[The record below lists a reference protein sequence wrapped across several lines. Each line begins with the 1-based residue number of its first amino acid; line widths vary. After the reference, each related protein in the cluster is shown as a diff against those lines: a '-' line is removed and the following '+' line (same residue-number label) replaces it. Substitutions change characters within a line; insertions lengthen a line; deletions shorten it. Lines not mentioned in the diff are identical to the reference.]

1 MRKRYQDYDDDDD
14 DDDDDDHDDDG
25 DTDDDDGDLNGD
37 DDDKDNDINSEH
49 VHSRQKGDENQFEQ
63 TRKFVSD
70 SGLALELVELCS
82 PIRTDEEHTAK
93 R

>member
-1 MRKRYQDYDDDDD
+1 MRKRYQHYDDDD
-14 DDDDDDHDDDG
+14 DDDDDDHDNDD

-49 VHSRQKGDENQFEQ
+49 VHGHHKGDENQFEK

-70 SGLALELVELCS
+70 SGLALELVEPCS
-82 PIRTDEEHTAK
+82 RIRTDGERTAK